1 MCYWHVRQKVRVEEV
16 FVANVFRG
24 DHYELHV
31 GFEFWD
37 EAQVQVVADHSGK
50 VAAETSNE
58 IQCVVPSEIWSFL
71 EIFKIIF
78 GQQTE
83 IFKVAK

>member
-58 IQCVVPSEIWSFL
+58 VQCVQIFLFRSEIWSCWRFS
-71 EIFKIIF
+71 E
-78 GQQTE
+78 
-83 IFKVAK
+83 